1 MDHDHNVNK
10 SIKYR
15 IDNLLWCYPDA
26 TCEAPV
32 NKQQTQTQQHPM
44 PTKTPI
50 TIPTI
55 TPALLLTK

>member
-10 SIKYR
+10 SMKYR
-15 IDNLLWCYPDA
+15 IDNLIWCYPDA

>member
-15 IDNLLWCYPDA
+15 IDNLIWCYPDA

>member
-44 PTKTPI
+44 PIKTPI